1 MIDPKKIKIILKWH
15 FHTTYFRTLKVTEPK
30 QNQGFLP
37 LCFSLSVEDGTITF
51 FFKSVNTFLF
61 SNNFS
66 PQSALM
72 RLYSHFP
79 RFVPLLYISSLSQ
92 FLLMIHQSVP
102 DILPNHISF
111 DKTLF
116 DRKNRPCF
124 RMTRLYN
131 VWHRIL

>member
-1 MIDPKKIKIILKWH
+1 MIP
-15 FHTTYFRTLKVTEPK
+15 PK
-30 QNQGFLP
+30 QNIIACVKSHNTPVHSQAPTSYQTFIHP
-37 LCFSLSVEDGTITF
+37 FCSSDNDENSLTITF
-51 FFKSVNTFLF
+51 YFKSVNTFLF

-131 VWHRIL
+131 V